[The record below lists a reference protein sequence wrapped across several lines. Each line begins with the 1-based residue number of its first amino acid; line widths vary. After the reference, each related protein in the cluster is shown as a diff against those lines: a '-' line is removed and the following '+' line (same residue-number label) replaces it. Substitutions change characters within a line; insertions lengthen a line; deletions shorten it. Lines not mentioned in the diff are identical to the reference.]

1 MPHANSRK
9 SSMQYYDYYDQESLD
24 LTYEMYATD
33 FKVFGY
39 DTTLRWRPDLLP
51 PRGARAAAAAAPNG
65 GGVGAK
71 AARWTPKGREGK
83 SDKNDRRATFAE
95 QPMVERMSRN
105 ILYDGASGRRVSQS
119 GLFASVK
126 ANVKESMNRR
136 SSTSAL
142 RQSLLQLDKDEL
154 LAWIAGERVLQESGH
169 KDD

>member
-1 MPHANSRK
+1 
-9 SSMQYYDYYDQESLD
+9 MQYYDYYDQESLD

-39 DTTLRWRPDLLP
+39 DTTLRGRPDLLP

-83 SDKNDRRATFAE
+83 SDKNDRRATFTE

-105 ILYDGASGRRVSQS
+105 ILYDDASGRRVSQS

-154 LAWIAGERVLQESGH
+154 LAWIARERVLQESGH

>member
-1 MPHANSRK
+1 
-9 SSMQYYDYYDQESLD
+9 MQYYDYYDQESLD

-39 DTTLRWRPDLLP
+39 DTTLRGRPDLLP

-83 SDKNDRRATFAE
+83 SDKNDRRATFTE

-105 ILYDGASGRRVSQS
+105 ILYDDASGRRVSQS

-126 ANVKESMNRR
+126 ANVKESM
-136 SSTSAL
+136 
-142 RQSLLQLDKDEL
+142 QSLLQLDKDEL
-154 LAWIAGERVLQESGH
+154 LAWIARERVLQESGH